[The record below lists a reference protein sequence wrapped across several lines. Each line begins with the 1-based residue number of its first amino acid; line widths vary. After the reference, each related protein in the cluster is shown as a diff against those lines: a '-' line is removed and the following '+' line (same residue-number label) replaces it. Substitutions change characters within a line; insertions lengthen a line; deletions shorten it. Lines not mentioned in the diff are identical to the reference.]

1 MEAAQKG
8 GQMSDRGAAASG
20 HCGQGHKQ
28 GKGPYRSSW
37 RVIVGAGGGGGRAR
51 TDLFQV
57 QGKKTAWGIPRGE
70 PDRPTLGVYPP

>member
-1 MEAAQKG
+1 MTEGQRLRGTVVRATNRVRVPTGLPG
-8 GQMSDRGAAASG
+8 G
-20 HCGQGHKQ
+20 
-28 GKGPYRSSW
+28 SSW
-37 RVIVGAGGGGGRAR
+37 ELVGGGGRAR

>member
-37 RVIVGAGGGGGRAR
+37 RVIVGAGGGGGGPALTSSKSKAR
-51 TDLFQV
+51 RQRGGFPAESPTD
-57 QGKKTAWGIPRGE
+57 
-70 PDRPTLGVYPP
+70 PP

>member
-1 MEAAQKG
+1 MDRWVEAAQKG

-37 RVIVGAGGGGGRAR
+37 RVLGGAGGGGEG
-51 TDLFQV
+51 
-57 QGKKTAWGIPRGE
+57 PH
-70 PDRPTLGVYPP
+70 